1 MPEFQYIARDMQGS
15 RFSGALTAASERD
28 AVAQLTQ
35 KSLFPVEIKADA
47 DKAGAGLGSLKLFG
61 SKRVGG
67 HVLANMYGQL
77 AALLRSGV
85 PLLRSLRLLRDQSSN
100 PRLKEVLGD
109 VFERVEDGSSL
120 AEAMQ
125 RHPAVFRTMTTSMID
140 AGTEGGFLEDA
151 LERIADFTEE
161 QEDLKSRTAGALAY
175 PAFVAVFGV
184 SVVIGLMI
192 FIVPKFA
199 KTFQRLRDAGELP
212 WLTKALLSV
221 SGFMNQYWWL
231 LLIGLIATI
240 ILVQRQVATPRGT
253 RAWDAFKLKVPSAGV
268 IFQNLAIGRFC
279 RVLGTLLENGVPLLR
294 SLQISRQATGNEVLA
309 EVIDSAAADVS
320 EGKSL
325 AQTLSHSEHFPA
337 EICEM
342 VSVAEESNTLDAV
355 LIGISER
362 LERRTSRRLDL
373 FVRLLEP
380 LMLLILAA
388 VVGGVM
394 LALLL
399 PIMKMSTTL

>member
-1 MPEFQYIARDMQGS
+1 MPEFQYIARDLQGS
-15 RFSGALTAASERD
+15 RFSGALSAASERD

-35 KSLFPVEIKADA
+35 KSLFPVEIKVGTESSGPA
-47 DKAGAGLGSLKLFG
+47 LNVFG

-67 HVLANMYGQL
+67 HVLANFYGQL

-100 PRLKEVLGD
+100 VRLKEVLSD
-109 VFERVEDGSSL
+109 VHERVEDGSSL
-120 AEAMQ
+120 AVAMR
-125 RHPAVFRTMTTSMID
+125 RHPKVFRKMTSSMVD

-151 LERIADFTEE
+151 LERIAAFTEE

-184 SVVIGLMI
+184 SVVTGLMM
-192 FIVPKFA
+192 FIVPRFA
-199 KTFQRLRDAGELP
+199 KTFERMRDAGELP
-212 WLTKALLSV
+212 GMTKALLAV
-221 SGFMNQYWWL
+221 SGVMNQYWWL
-231 LLIGLIATI
+231 ILIVSVASI
-240 ILVQRQVATPRGT
+240 ILLQRQIATPRGS
-253 RAWDAFKLKVPSAGV
+253 RMWDAFILRLPQAGT
-268 IFQNLAIGRFC
+268 IFRNLAIGRFC
-279 RVLGTLLENGVPLLR
+279 RVLGTLLANGVPLLR
-294 SLQISRQATGNEVLA
+294 SLQISREATGNEVLA
-309 EVIDSAAADVS
+309 EVIDTSAEDVS

-325 AQTLSHSEHFPA
+325 AQTLVRSDHFPA

-342 VSVAEESNTLDAV
+342 VSVAEESNSLDTV
-355 LIGISER
+355 LINISER

-380 LMLLILAA
+380 LMLLILAT

-399 PIMKMSTTL
+399 PIMKMSSTL